1 MELTTVRRG
10 PSLASREVEDLRPG
24 TEVTVLD
31 ERLVDGHVRAQ
42 LTSEH
47 QEDRDLDN
55 VVMVVTDDDTISLG
69 DQVMIISQACQLVTY
84 GVAAVCLQNKEERIE
99 SDLAGTSD
107 EVALFAAVVGFFVV
121 AVQAIAVAHMY
132 AVERRAEQAQ
142 REEAAP
148 TMQFECPLAQG
159 AQQGGDEE
167 E

>member
-1 MELTTVRRG
+1 
-10 PSLASREVEDLRPG
+10 
-24 TEVTVLD
+24 
-31 ERLVDGHVRAQ
+31 
-42 LTSEH
+42 
-47 QEDRDLDN
+47 
-55 VVMVVTDDDTISLG
+55 MVVTDDDTISLG

-142 REEAAP
+142 REEDAP
-148 TMQFECPLAQG
+148 TMQFESPFAQG